1 MDKKRL
7 FFPSSLTQRNK
18 SNRRILSCYACL
30 AVAVACSSPH
40 TPTLFDWQDPPGFP
54 RMVVPTDNPFSRE
67 GVALGRRL
75 FYDPILS
82 ADSSMSCASCHLQQ
96 LAFSDGKA
104 RSEGVVGLEGRRSAP
119 SLANIGYAHT
129 GLFWD
134 GRSPSLEEQSLHPVR
149 DAAEMAFDWH
159 SAAQRLRHHPL
170 YVTWFKKA
178 FGLRRPSEID
188 STEVG
193 KALAQ
198 FQRTLISKDALFD
211 RVLRGEAAF
220 STREKR
226 GWTIFFDASPLVPAS
241 ECNHCHVDPLFT
253 DLTYQN
259 NGIQQVPSLDSFPD
273 AGRGEI
279 SKNRFDNGKF
289 RVPTLRNI
297 FTTAPYMHDGRF
309 QTLEEVLD
317 HYTSGGHDPGNR
329 NPNVRPL
336 HLSPRDRAD
345 LLAFLHTLQDTAFLQ
360 NPAFANPWSTS
371 Q

>member
-7 FFPSSLTQRNK
+7 FFSSSLTPRNK
-18 SNRRILSCYACL
+18 SNRRVLSCYACL

-220 STREKR
+220 SAREKR

>member
-1 MDKKRL
+1 M
-7 FFPSSLTQRNK
+7 NAA
-18 SNRRILSCYACL
+18 RRARMYFWSACL
-30 AVAVACSSPH
+30 PLAAACSFTQGP
-40 TPTLFDWQDPPGFP
+40 TPFAWQDPPGFP
-54 RMVVPTDNPFSRE
+54 RMIVPADNPFSEE

-82 ADSSMSCASCHLQQ
+82 ADSSMSCASCHLQE

-119 SLANIGYAHT
+119 SLANIGYVHT

-149 DAAEMAFDWH
+149 DPAEMAFDWPH
-159 SAAQRLRHHPL
+159 AAQRLQQHPL
-170 YVTWFKKA
+170 YSKAFEKA
-178 FGLRRPSEID
+178 FGLRHPEEID

-198 FQRTLISKDALFD
+198 FQRTLVSKDARFD
-211 RVLRGEAAF
+211 RVMRGEAAF
-220 STREKR
+220 TAREKR
-226 GWTIFFDASPLVPAS
+226 GWAIFFDASPLVPAS
-241 ECNHCHVDPLFT
+241 ECNHCHVDPLFS

-273 AGRGEI
+273 GGRGEI

-297 FTTAPYMHDGRF
+297 LTTAPYMHDGRF
-309 QTLEEVLD
+309 QTLDDVLA
-317 HYTSGGHDPGNR
+317 HYASGGHDPGNR

-336 HLSPRDRAD
+336 RLSPRDRAD
-345 LLAFLHTLQDTAFLQ
+345 LIAFLHTLQDTVFLR
-360 NPAFANPWSTS
+360 NPAFANPWNTA

>member
-7 FFPSSLTQRNK
+7 FFSSSLTPRNK
-18 SNRRILSCYACL
+18 SNRRVLSCYACL

-54 RMVVPTDNPFSRE
+54 RMVVPADNPFSRE

-220 STREKR
+220 SAREKR

>member
-1 MDKKRL
+1 
-7 FFPSSLTQRNK
+7 
-18 SNRRILSCYACL
+18 
-30 AVAVACSSPH
+30 
-40 TPTLFDWQDPPGFP
+40 
-54 RMVVPTDNPFSRE
+54 MVVPTDNPFSRE

-317 HYTSGGHDPGNR
+317 HYNSGGHDPGNR

>member
-1 MDKKRL
+1 M
-7 FFPSSLTQRNK
+7 FWS
-18 SNRRILSCYACL
+18 ACL
-30 AVAVACSSPH
+30 PLAAACSFTQAP
-40 TPTLFDWQDPPGFP
+40 TPLEWQDPPGFP
-54 RMVVPTDNPFSRE
+54 RMIIPADNPFSQE

-82 ADSSMSCASCHLQQ
+82 ADSSMSCASCHLQA

-104 RSEGVVGLEGRRSAP
+104 RSEGVTGREGRRSAP
-119 SLANIGYAHT
+119 SLANIGYVHT

-149 DAAEMAFDWH
+149 DPAEMAFDWQR
-159 SAAQRLRHHPL
+159 AALRLRQHPL
-170 YVTWFKKA
+170 YLPWFKKA
-178 FGLRRPSEID
+178 FGLRHPAEID

-198 FQRTLISKDALFD
+198 FQRTLISKDARFD
-211 RVLRGEAAF
+211 RVMRGEAAF
-220 STREKR
+220 TAREKR
-226 GWTIFFDASPLVPAS
+226 GWAIFFDASSLVPAS
-241 ECNHCHVDPLFT
+241 ECNHCHVDPLFS

-259 NGIQQVPSLDSFPD
+259 NGIQQVPSLDAFPD
-273 AGRGEI
+273 AGRGEV

-297 FTTAPYMHDGRF
+297 LTTAPYMHDGRF

-336 HLSPRDRAD
+336 RLSPRDRAD
-345 LLAFLHTLQDTAFLQ
+345 LMAFLHTLQDTAFLQ
-360 NPAFANPWSTS
+360 NPAFANPWNTA